1 MFDPDPRISGG
12 AQYSRPNPLG
22 GTVRFTIPKSP
33 LRLDDTR
40 AGGGNREAAPVF
52 DHRNSAPG
60 NFLSRLNLYQPP
72 PAFRMRG
79 LGQASGASTAVGPE
93 ADGGKSAA
101 AGPKGE
107 SDPAEENEMREPG
120 AETDPNGDP
129 LDAGEQAEL
138 DQLQARDREVRQH
151 EQAHKAAGG
160 AHAGAISYEYAQ
172 GPDGKRYAMGGE
184 VSIDISKERDPAA
197 TIAKMRQVKAAANAP
212 ADPSSQDRAVA
223 AEASRLEMQARR
235 ELRQQAAEPANG
247 ASRENRD
254 NSGDSTNPAGAGGF
268 SRPGAAARPSA
279 PGGGTRESL
288 DVMA

>member
-22 GTVRFTIPKSP
+22 GTVRFTVPKSP
-33 LRLDDTR
+33 LRLDDAR
-40 AGGGNREAAPVF
+40 ADGRNREASPAS
-52 DHRNSAPG
+52 DRRNSAPG

-79 LGQASGASTAVGPE
+79 PGQQSGASKAVGPE
-93 ADGGKSAA
+93 AEPDE
-101 AGPKGE
+101 GE
-107 SDPAEENEMREPG
+107 SDPAEENEIREPG

-160 AHAGAISYEYAQ
+160 AHAGAISYEYTR
-172 GPDGKRYAMGGE
+172 GPDGKRYAVGGE
-184 VSIDISKERDPAA
+184 VSIDLSKERDPAA

-247 ASRENRD
+247 AGRENRD

-268 SRPGAAARPSA
+268 SRLDVAARPSA
-279 PGGGTRESL
+279 PGGGTREAL